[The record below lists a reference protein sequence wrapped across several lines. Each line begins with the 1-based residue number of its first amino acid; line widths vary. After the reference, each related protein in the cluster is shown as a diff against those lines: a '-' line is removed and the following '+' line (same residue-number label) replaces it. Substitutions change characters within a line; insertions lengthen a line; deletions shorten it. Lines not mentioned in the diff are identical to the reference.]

1 MLLAENSMSPTPP
14 PYSEFNLA
22 LLGFGNVGQALVE
35 LLLEKELTL
44 KDELGIVFRV
54 VGIASGSHGAAINPR
69 GFSLPEL
76 LQSYRDGVSLN
87 DFSELPI
94 SDSREF
100 IQGCGADLLF
110 ETTPVNYQ
118 TGQPALDFLRLAL
131 EGGMHTI
138 TANKGPVV
146 HGYRELTNLA
156 KRRGVSFLFESS
168 VMDGAPVFSIAR
180 CGYPAA
186 EVIGFSGLLNSTSNL
201 ILTRMENGESQEE
214 AIAYAQSIGI
224 AESDPSGDIDGWDAA
239 VKVAALITVLMDIPY
254 TPDQVD
260 RTGIRA
266 LTSDLIQE
274 AKENGQRWKLVC
286 TARRKDS
293 APRGIIA
300 SVQPQKISPESHF
313 FNVIGTSAILEIE
326 SDVLGKLSLIEE
338 NPSPRTTAYGL
349 LADWLNAVNNP
360 LP

>member
-1 MLLAENSMSPTPP
+1 M
-14 PYSEFNLA
+14 
-22 LLGFGNVGQALVE
+22 
-35 LLLEKELTL
+35 
-44 KDELGIVFRV
+44 

-76 LQSYRDGVSLN
+76 LQAYREGVSLN
-87 DFSELPI
+87 EFSKLPI
-94 SDSREF
+94 SGSSEF
-100 IQGCGADLLF
+100 IHSCGANLLF

-118 TGQPALDFLRLAL
+118 TGQPALDFLRQAL
-131 EGGMHTI
+131 EGGMSVI

-156 KRRGVSFLFESS
+156 KRRGLSFLFESS

-180 CGYPAA
+180 CGLPGAKVTA
-186 EVIGFSGLLNSTSNL
+186 FSGLLNSTTNL
-201 ILTRMENGESQEE
+201 ILTRMENGESQDE
-214 AIAYAQSIGI
+214 AIAHAQSIGI
-224 AESDPSGDIDGWDAA
+224 AETDPNGDIDGWDAA
-239 VKVAALITVLMDIPY
+239 VKVAALVTVLMDIPY

-266 LTSDLIQE
+266 LTPDLIQE
-274 AKENGQRWKLVC
+274 AKKNGQRWKLVC
-286 TARRKDS
+286 TARREDS

-313 FNVIGTSAILEIE
+313 FNVSGTSAILEIE
-326 SDVLGKLSLIEE
+326 SDVLGKLLLIEE

-349 LADWLNAVNNP
+349 LADFLNVVNHP